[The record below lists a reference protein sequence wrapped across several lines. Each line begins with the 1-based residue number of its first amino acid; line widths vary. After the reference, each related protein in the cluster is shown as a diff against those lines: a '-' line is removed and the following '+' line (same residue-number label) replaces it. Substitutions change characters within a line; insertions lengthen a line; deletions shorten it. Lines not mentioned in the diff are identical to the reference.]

1 MNKKALTEKSKQEMA
16 KLLDKNFIQEILDER
31 LSKFYNN
38 FNKIVEI
45 KEDAYKRHLGITSAV
60 FVVGYE
66 IKYLNKNNSNNYLTI
81 FVAAHSDGS
90 RKGAFN
96 KAQFLYN
103 NGFSEGKL
111 QVTKPLF
118 YLEKQKAFFYEAS
131 EGQSLFSFFT
141 QDPNKDLKQSFDLV
155 ISWIKKLHKLNKGD
169 YDWHNFKIDKMIPD
183 PKRFVKD
190 FLIDNKE
197 QGEYIKNLI
206 NEMNKLENKY
216 SQNHKPVLIYGDYHP
231 ENIIIKDLNTKD
243 LKMIDL
249 TDICLGDPMTDLGTF
264 LQQFDFMGHNFIS
277 RQKMNDYKEYFI
289 ERYFKKDLK
298 NIGIKYIN
306 RINLYQ
312 AWTALRSAVFL
323 FYMKEVENS
332 VFDLLKDS
340 NKYLE
345 LAKHNKKEL
354 NIY

>member
-1 MNKKALTEKSKQEMA
+1 MNKKSLTEKSKQEMA
-16 KLLDKNFIQEILDER
+16 KLLDKNFIQDILDER
-31 LSKFYNN
+31 LAKFYSN
-38 FNKIVEI
+38 FNKIIEI
-45 KEDAYKRHLGITSAV
+45 KEDVYKRHLGITSAV

-66 IKYLNKNNSNNYLTI
+66 IKYLIKNNSSNYLNI
-81 FVAAHSDGS
+81 FVSAHSDGS
-90 RKGAFN
+90 RQGAFN

-103 NGFSEGKL
+103 NGFSKGEL

-131 EGQSLFSFFT
+131 EGRSLFNFFT
-141 QDPNKDLKQSFDLV
+141 QDPEQDLKPSFNLV
-155 ISWIKKLHKLNKGD
+155 IAWVKKLHKLNKGN
-169 YDWHNFKIDKMIPD
+169 YNWYNFKIHKMIPQ
-183 PKRFVKD
+183 PKRFIND
-190 FLIDNKE
+190 FITDNKK
-197 QGEYIKNLI
+197 QGEYINNLVV
-206 NEMNKLENKY
+206 EMNKLEDKY
-216 SQNHKPVLIYGDYHP
+216 SKNFEPNLIYGDYHP
-231 ENIIIKDLNTKD
+231 ENIIIKNLKTKD

-249 TDICLGDPMTDLGTF
+249 TDICLGDPMIDLGTF

-277 RQKMNDYKEYFI
+277 RKKMNEYKEYFI
-289 ERYFKKDLK
+289 ETYFQKDLK

-312 AWTALRSAVFL
+312 AWTALRTAVFL

-345 LAKHNKKEL
+345 LAQDNNKEL